1 MTLQQLKL
9 AIIQKVIS
17 SSDPQ
22 VLETVHQLLS
32 TLRGEQAV
40 NSPPPVA
47 GSVPSILQA
56 LAGTPQDG
64 SDAGVNQKD
73 VDDLQQS
80 INEIFGE

>member
-32 TLRGEQAV
+32 TLRGEQV
-40 NSPPPVA
+40 VSSPPPVA
-47 GSVPSILQA
+47 GSVPSILQS
-56 LAGTPQDG
+56 LAGTPQED